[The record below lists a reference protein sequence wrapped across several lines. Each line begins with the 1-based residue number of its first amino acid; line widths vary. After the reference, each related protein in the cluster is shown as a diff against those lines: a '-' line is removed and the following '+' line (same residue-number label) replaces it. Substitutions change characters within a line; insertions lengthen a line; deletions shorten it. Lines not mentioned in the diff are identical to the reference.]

1 MTRAGLLLVVS
12 GPSGAGKGTICQAL
26 MDKYPSFQVSISVT
40 TRAPR
45 IGEIPN
51 KSYYFMRTDEVKKMI
66 EKDELLEWAYVYEN
80 YYGTPANAVYE
91 RLRNGEDLIL
101 EIEMLGALQVKKKFP
116 DAVLIYILPPSRKIL
131 EERLVGRQTD
141 SMDVIKKRLQCVAG
155 ELKYIK
161 KYDYLLINK
170 DLEHAQKQLECIIE
184 AERCKPKR
192 LEFAMQWKEC
202 EK

>member
-1 MTRAGLLLVVS
+1 M
-12 GPSGAGKGTICQAL
+12 
-26 MDKYPSFQVSISVT
+26 
-40 TRAPR
+40 
-45 IGEIPN
+45 
-51 KSYYFMRTDEVKKMI
+51 
-66 EKDELLEWAYVYEN
+66 
-80 YYGTPANAVYE
+80 
-91 RLRNGEDLIL
+91 
-101 EIEMLGALQVKKKFP
+101 QVKKKFP